1 MNPKTMVCVPIF
13 KTDIDSAQK
22 TVNKALKLGADM
34 MELRIDA
41 LKNPDVDKII
51 NFMDKLE
58 CRVIAT
64 NRMENEG
71 GLFEGSEN
79 ERISILKDVSKHAD
93 YVDIELRT
101 NHKLRNK
108 VVKSSKN
115 SIISYH
121 NFKKTPSI
129 AELLKI
135 VQLEKEIGDIA
146 KFAVMPQNI
155 GDTLKV
161 LEVLLEVEDTI
172 AISMGELGSYTRVA
186 ASLFGSPIT
195 YASLD
200 DVSAPGQIDIESTR
214 LFLSKFGGE

>member
-1 MNPKTMVCVPIF
+1 MCPQTMVCVPIF
-13 KTDIDSAQK
+13 RTDLDSAQK
-22 TVNKALKLGADM
+22 TVNKALKLGADLV
-34 MELRIDA
+34 ELRIDA

-51 NFMDKLE
+51 NFMDNLE

-64 NRMENEG
+64 NRMVKEG
-71 GLFEGSEN
+71 GLFNGSEN
-79 ERISILKDVSKHAD
+79 ERTKILKDVSKHAD
-93 YVDIELRT
+93 YVDIEMHT
-101 NHKLRNK
+101 DPELRNK

-121 NFKKTPSI
+121 NFKKTPSV

-135 VQLEKEIGDIA
+135 VQLEKEIGDLA

-161 LEVLLEVEDTI
+161 LEVLLKVDDTI
-172 AISMGELGSYTRVA
+172 AISMGELGSYTRVT

-195 YASLD
+195 YAAID
-200 DVSAPGQIDIESTR
+200 DGSAPGQMDIKSTR